1 MSNYQNLPELFFSK
15 AKENLNN
22 QHLLKINNSTNE
34 IDSWTWSNTYSSV
47 NKIYQFINSQNLK
60 KDERILL
67 VSENRPE
74 WMAADI
80 AIMSNQ
86 LIAVPNYIT
95 YTSRDF
101 EHILNDSKP
110 KGLIVSNKDLLE
122 TVLIAS
128 KKINFEL
135 QFIIC
140 FDQFENTSIPN
151 LTFYDD
157 LIEDPSVKPD
167 KYHSIQR
174 KDPASI
180 IYTSGTQG
188 LPKGVILSHGGILS
202 NCEGAYE
209 LLQTLKSPDL
219 TFLTWLPLS
228 HSYEHVVQFVTLM
241 MEAKV
246 FYNKSIET
254 LLPTIKVA
262 KPHIMTAV
270 PRFYNNL
277 FAKMQINLKNQSQFK
292 QNLFNSAISLGTKK
306 LHQQKLS
313 LKEKILDFLLDK
325 LVRKKVKNNFGGRLE
340 AFVSGGGPLDSRVGE
355 ALNALGLK
363 TLQGYG
369 LTETSPVVSCN
380 PLHKVKVETVG
391 PIFPG
396 VEVKLA
402 EDGEILVKGENLMLG
417 YWNNQEATNK
427 TIINGW
433 LHTGDIGEFDKEG
446 YLKITDRKK
455 DIIVNAGGDNISPTR
470 VEAKLDIEP
479 EIAQSM
485 LYGDF
490 KNYLVAVIVPDKD
503 FALNWAKENGKE
515 QKFESIVKDDDFNKL
530 MKEVVNRV
538 NKNLS
543 VIEQVR
549 KFILID
555 HEFTIENSMMTV
567 SMKVRRFAVKDK
579 YQEDLEKLY

>member
-1 MSNYQNLPELFFSK
+1 MDKYQNLPELFFSK
-15 AKENLNN
+15 AQENFKN
-22 QHLLKINNSTNE
+22 QHLLKINNTTNE
-34 IDSWTWSNTYSSV
+34 IESWTWSDTLRSV
-47 NKIYQFINSQNLK
+47 KKIYQFINSQNLHK
-60 KDERILL
+60 EERVLL

-74 WMAADI
+74 WMTADI

-110 KGLIVSNKDLLE
+110 KGLIVSNKNLLD

-140 FDQFENTSIPN
+140 FDRFDNSNIPN
-151 LTFYDD
+151 LSFYDD
-157 LIEDPSVKPD
+157 LIEDTSIKPN
-167 KYHSIQR
+167 KYLSIQR

-188 LPKGVILSHGGILS
+188 LPKGVVLSHGGILS

-209 LLQTLKSPDL
+209 LLQTLKGPDL

-254 LLPTIKVA
+254 LLPTIKIA

-277 FAKMQINLKNQSQFK
+277 FTKMQINLKTQSQFK
-292 QNLFNSAISLGTKK
+292 QNLFNQAILLGTKK

-313 LKEKILDFLLDK
+313 FTEKIFDFLMDK
-325 LVRKKVKNNFGGRLE
+325 LVRKKVLNNFGGRLK

-427 TIINGW
+427 TIIDGW
-433 LHTGDIGEFDKEG
+433 LYTGDIGDFDEEG

-455 DIIVNAGGDNISPTR
+455 DIIVSLGGDNIAPS
-470 VEAKLDIEP
+470 KLENLLTLSSDIEQACVFG
-479 EIAQSM
+479 EQ
-485 LYGDF
+485 
-490 KNYLVAVIVPDKD
+490 KNYIAAIIILSADSK
-503 FALNWAKENGKE
+503 ATKE
-515 QKFESIVKDDDFNKL
+515 QIDLYIEKMNTD
-530 MKEVVNRV
+530 
-538 NKNLS
+538 LS
-543 VIEQVR
+543 QPEKIKR
-549 KFILID
+549 YHIID
-555 HEFTIENSMMTV
+555 EPFTIENNLMTPT
-567 SMKVRRFAVKDK
+567 MKVRRHEVEKK
-579 YQEDLEKLY
+579 YSEVINGMF

>member
-1 MSNYQNLPELFFSK
+1 MDKYQNLPELFFSK
-15 AKENLNN
+15 AQENFKN
-22 QHLLKINNSTNE
+22 QHLLKINNTTNE
-34 IDSWTWSNTYSSV
+34 IESWTWSDTLRSV
-47 NKIYQFINSQNLK
+47 NKIYQFINSQNLHK
-60 KDERILL
+60 EERVLL

-74 WMAADI
+74 WMTADI

-110 KGLIVSNKDLLE
+110 KGLIVSNKNLLD

-140 FDQFENTSIPN
+140 FDRFDNSNIPN
-151 LTFYDD
+151 LSFYDD
-157 LIEDPSVKPD
+157 LIEDTSIKPN
-167 KYHSIQR
+167 KYLSIQR

-188 LPKGVILSHGGILS
+188 LPKGVVLSHGGILS

-209 LLQTLKSPDL
+209 LLQTLKGPDL

-254 LLPTIKVA
+254 LLPTIKIA

-277 FAKMQINLKNQSQFK
+277 FAKMQINLKTQSQFK
-292 QNLFNSAISLGTKK
+292 QNLFNQAILIGTKK
-306 LHQQKLS
+306 LYQQKLS
-313 LKEKILDFLLDK
+313 ITEKIFDFLMDK
-325 LVRKKVKNNFGGRLE
+325 LVRKKVLNNFGGRLK

-427 TIINGW
+427 TIIDGW
-433 LHTGDIGEFDKEG
+433 LHTGDIGEFDEEG

-455 DIIVNAGGDNISPTR
+455 DIIVSLGGDNIAPS
-470 VEAKLDIEP
+470 KLENLLTLSSDIEQACVFG
-479 EIAQSM
+479 EQ
-485 LYGDF
+485 
-490 KNYLVAVIVPDKD
+490 KNYIAAIIILSADSK
-503 FALNWAKENGKE
+503 ATKE
-515 QKFESIVKDDDFNKL
+515 QIDLYIEKMNTD
-530 MKEVVNRV
+530 
-538 NKNLS
+538 LS
-543 VIEQVR
+543 QPEKIKR
-549 KFILID
+549 YHIID
-555 HEFTIENSMMTV
+555 EPFTIENNLMTPT
-567 SMKVRRFAVKDK
+567 MKVRRHEVEKK
-579 YQEDLEKLY
+579 YSEVINGMF

>member
-1 MSNYQNLPELFFSK
+1 MNKYQNLPELFFSK
-15 AKENLNN
+15 SKENLKN
-22 QHLLKINNSTNE
+22 QHLLKINNNTNQIE
-34 IDSWTWSNTYSSV
+34 SWTWSNTYSSV
-47 NKIYQFINSQNLK
+47 NKIYQFILSQNLEK
-60 KDERILL
+60 NERILL

-110 KGLIVSNKDLLE
+110 KGLIVSNKTLLD
-122 TVLIAS
+122 TVLIAA

-140 FDQFENTSIPN
+140 FDQFENTNIPN

-157 LIEDPSVKPD
+157 LIEDPSIEPN
-167 KYHSIQR
+167 KYQSIQR
-174 KDPASI
+174 NDPASI

-254 LLPTIKVA
+254 LLPTIKIA

-277 FAKMQINLKNQSQFK
+277 FAKMQINLNNQSQFK

-313 LKEKILDFLLDK
+313 FIEKILNFLLDK

-402 EDGEILVKGENLMLG
+402 EDGEILVRGENLMLG
-417 YWNNQEATNK
+417 YWNNLEATNK
-427 TIINGW
+427 TIIDGW
-433 LHTGDIGEFDKEG
+433 LHTGDIGEFDGEG

-455 DIIVNAGGDNISPTR
+455 DIIISLGGDNIAPS
-470 VEAKLDIEP
+470 KLENLLTLSSDIEQACVFG
-479 EIAQSM
+479 EQ
-485 LYGDF
+485 
-490 KNYLVAVIVPDKD
+490 KNYIA
-503 FALNWAKENGKE
+503 ALIILSADSKATKE
-515 QKFESIVKDDDFNKL
+515 
-530 MKEVVNRV
+530 
-538 NKNLS
+538 
-543 VIEQVR
+543 
-549 KFILID
+549 LID
-555 HEFTIENSMMTV
+555 LYIEKMNDDLTPPEKIKRYHIIDEPFTIENNLMTPT
-567 SMKVRRFAVKDK
+567 MKVRRHEVEKK
-579 YQEDLEKLY
+579 YSEVINGMF

>member
-1 MSNYQNLPELFFSK
+1 MNKFQNLPELFFAK
-15 AKENLNN
+15 ANLNN
-22 QHLLKINNSTNE
+22 NNEHLLKLDNSSKKVKSLKWSDTTNL
-34 IDSWTWSNTYSSV
+34 V
-47 NKIYQFINSQNLK
+47 LKIHNFLEDK
-60 KDERILL
+60 KLNDFDRVLL

-74 WMAADI
+74 WMASDI
-80 AIMSNQ
+80 AIMSSK

-110 KGLIVSNKDLLE
+110 KGLIVSNKDLLD
-122 TVLIAS
+122 TVLVAS

-135 QFIIC
+135 DFILC
-140 FDQFENTSIPN
+140 FEEFDNPN
-151 LTFYDD
+151 ISNLSFLNKINNDFPTE
-157 LIEDPSVKPD
+157 II
-167 KYHSIQR
+167 KYQSIQR
-174 KDPASI
+174 SDPACI

-188 LPKGVILSHGGILS
+188 LPKGVILSHGGVLS

-209 LLQTLKSPDL
+209 LLESLKGPDL

-228 HSYEHVVQFVTLM
+228 HSYEHVVQFVQIM

-246 FYNKSIET
+246 FYNKTIET
-254 LLPTIKVA
+254 LLPTIKIA

-277 FAKMQINLKNQSQFK
+277 FAKMQINLKNQSKFK
-292 QNLFNSAISLGTKK
+292 QNLFNKTIYLGTKN
-306 LHQQKLS
+306 LHGHKLS
-313 LKEKILDFLLDK
+313 TGEKILNVLLEK

-380 PLHKVKVETVG
+380 PLQKVKVETVG

-402 EDGEILVKGENLMLG
+402 DDGEILVRGENLMLG
-417 YWNNQEATNK
+417 YWNNTEATNE
-427 TIINGW
+427 TIKNGW
-433 LHTGDIGEFDKEG
+433 LHTGDIGEFDSDG

-455 DIIVNAGGDNISPTR
+455 DIIVSLGGDNIAPS
-470 VEAKLDIEP
+470 KIENLLTLSP
-479 EIAQSM
+479 EIEQACVFGEQ
-485 LYGDF
+485 
-490 KNYLVAVIVPDKD
+490 KNYIA
-503 FALNWAKENGKE
+503 ALIILSNDSKASNDDIQNYINEINDNLTQPEKIK
-515 QKFESIVKDDDFNKL
+515 KFQI
-530 MKEVVNRV
+530 
-538 NKNLS
+538 
-543 VIEQVR
+543 
-549 KFILID
+549 ID
-555 HEFTIENSMMTV
+555 EPFSIENNLMTPT
-567 SMKVRRFAVKDK
+567 MKVRRHEVEKK
-579 YQEDLEKLY
+579 YSEVINQLF

>member
-47 NKIYQFINSQNLK
+47 NKIYQFINSQNFK

-101 EHILNDSKP
+101 EHILYDSKP

-140 FDQFENTSIPN
+140 FDQFDNTSFPN
-151 LTFYDD
+151 LTFYND

-292 QNLFNSAISLGTKK
+292 QNLFNSAISL
-306 LHQQKLS
+306 LS
-313 LKEKILDFLLDK
+313 LI
-325 LVRKKVKNNFGGRLE
+325 
-340 AFVSGGGPLDSRVGE
+340 
-355 ALNALGLK
+355 
-363 TLQGYG
+363 
-369 LTETSPVVSCN
+369 
-380 PLHKVKVETVG
+380 H
-391 PIFPG
+391 I
-396 VEVKLA
+396 
-402 EDGEILVKGENLMLG
+402 
-417 YWNNQEATNK
+417 
-427 TIINGW
+427 
-433 LHTGDIGEFDKEG
+433 
-446 YLKITDRKK
+446 
-455 DIIVNAGGDNISPTR
+455 
-470 VEAKLDIEP
+470 
-479 EIAQSM
+479 
-485 LYGDF
+485 
-490 KNYLVAVIVPDKD
+490 
-503 FALNWAKENGKE
+503 
-515 QKFESIVKDDDFNKL
+515 
-530 MKEVVNRV
+530 
-538 NKNLS
+538 
-543 VIEQVR
+543 
-549 KFILID
+549 
-555 HEFTIENSMMTV
+555 
-567 SMKVRRFAVKDK
+567 
-579 YQEDLEKLY
+579 

>member
-1 MSNYQNLPELFFSK
+1 MFMNRFQNLPELFFTK
-15 AKENLNN
+15 ANLNN
-22 QHLLKINNSTNE
+22 NNEHLLKLDDSSKKVKSLKWSDTTNL
-34 IDSWTWSNTYSSV
+34 V
-47 NKIYQFINSQNLK
+47 LKIHNFLEDK
-60 KDERILL
+60 KLSDFDRVLL

-74 WMAADI
+74 WMASDI
-80 AIMSNQ
+80 AIMSSK

-110 KGLIVSNKDLLE
+110 KGLIVSNKDLLD
-122 TVLIAS
+122 TVLVAS
-128 KKINFEL
+128 KKINYELDFILCFEE
-135 QFIIC
+135 
-140 FDQFENTSIPN
+140 FDNSNIPN
-151 LTFYDD
+151 LSFLNKINNDFPTE
-157 LIEDPSVKPD
+157 II
-167 KYHSIQR
+167 KYQSIQR
-174 KDPASI
+174 SDPASI

-188 LPKGVILSHGGILS
+188 LPKGVILSHGGVLS

-209 LLQTLKSPDL
+209 LLQSLKGPDL

-228 HSYEHVVQFVTLM
+228 HSYEHVVQFVQIM

-246 FYNKSIET
+246 FYNKTIET
-254 LLPTIKVA
+254 LLPTIKIA

-277 FAKMQINLKNQSQFK
+277 FAKMQINLKNQSTFK
-292 QNLFNSAISLGTKK
+292 QNLFNKTIYLGTKY
-306 LHQQKLS
+306 LHGHKFS
-313 LKEKILDFLLDK
+313 VGEKILNVLLEK

-402 EDGEILVKGENLMLG
+402 DDGEILVRGENLMLG
-417 YWNNQEATNK
+417 YWNNTEATNE
-427 TIINGW
+427 TIKNGW
-433 LHTGDIGEFDKEG
+433 LHTGDIGEFDSDG

-455 DIIVNAGGDNISPTR
+455 DIIVSLGGDNIAPS
-470 VEAKLDIEP
+470 KIENLLTLSP
-479 EIAQSM
+479 EIEQTCVF
-485 LYGDF
+485 GEQ
-490 KNYLVAVIVPDKD
+490 KNYIA
-503 FALNWAKENGKE
+503 ALIILSNDSKASN
-515 QKFESIVKDDDFNKL
+515 DDIQNYINEIND
-530 MKEVVNRV
+530 
-538 NKNLS
+538 NLS
-543 VIEQVR
+543 QPEKIK
-549 KFILID
+549 KFQIID
-555 HEFTIENSMMTV
+555 EPFSIENNLMTPT
-567 SMKVRRFAVKDK
+567 MKVRRHEVEKK
-579 YQEDLEKLY
+579 YSEVINQLF

>member
-1 MSNYQNLPELFFSK
+1 MDKCQNLPELFFSK
-15 AKENLNN
+15 AQENFKN
-22 QHLLKINNSTNE
+22 QHLLKINNTTNE
-34 IDSWTWSNTYSSV
+34 IESWTWSDTLRSV
-47 NKIYQFINSQNLK
+47 NKIYQFINSQNLHK
-60 KDERILL
+60 EERVLL

-74 WMAADI
+74 WMTADI

-110 KGLIVSNKDLLE
+110 KGLIVSNKNLLD

-140 FDQFENTSIPN
+140 FDRFDNSNIPN
-151 LTFYDD
+151 LSFYDD
-157 LIEDPSVKPD
+157 LIEDTSIKPD
-167 KYHSIQR
+167 KYLSIQR

-188 LPKGVILSHGGILS
+188 LPKGVVLSHGGILS

-209 LLQTLKSPDL
+209 LLQTLKGPDL

-254 LLPTIKVA
+254 LLPTIKIA

-277 FAKMQINLKNQSQFK
+277 FAKMQINLKTQSQFK
-292 QNLFNSAISLGTKK
+292 QNLFNQAILLGTKK
-306 LHQQKLS
+306 LYQQKLS
-313 LKEKILDFLLDK
+313 ITEKIFDFLMDK
-325 LVRKKVKNNFGGRLE
+325 LVRKKVLNNFGGRLK

-427 TIINGW
+427 TIIDGW
-433 LHTGDIGEFDKEG
+433 LHTGDIGEFDEEG

-455 DIIVNAGGDNISPTR
+455 DIIVSLGGDNIAPS
-470 VEAKLDIEP
+470 KLENLLTLSSDIEQACVFG
-479 EIAQSM
+479 EQ
-485 LYGDF
+485 
-490 KNYLVAVIVPDKD
+490 KNYIAAIIILSADSK
-503 FALNWAKENGKE
+503 ATKE
-515 QKFESIVKDDDFNKL
+515 QIDLYIEKMNTD
-530 MKEVVNRV
+530 
-538 NKNLS
+538 LS
-543 VIEQVR
+543 QPEKIKRYHIIAEP
-549 KFILID
+549 
-555 HEFTIENSMMTV
+555 FTIENNLMTPT
-567 SMKVRRFAVKDK
+567 MKVRRHEVEKK
-579 YQEDLEKLY
+579 YSEVINGMF